1 MNLVITNNGLNATPL
16 TKNGFSYLW
25 CGARANRGVKGG
37 KIGYE
42 VKVFHKSL
50 CDLFIEFRL
59 F

>member
-1 MNLVITNNGLNATPL
+1 MNLVVTNNGLNASPL

-42 VKVFHKSL
+42 VKVLPLK
-50 CDLFIEFRL
+50 
-59 F
+59 